1 MDKEDRDHRLVNMI
15 VIVLG
20 ILAILTMVA
29 FAILGWLGSTYA
41 GL

>member
-1 MDKEDRDHRLVNMI
+1 MEEKDGDNRIVNAV

-29 FAILGWLGSTYA
+29 FAIIAWLGSEYA
-41 GL
+41 DV

>member
-1 MDKEDRDHRLVNMI
+1 MEEKDGDNRIVNAV